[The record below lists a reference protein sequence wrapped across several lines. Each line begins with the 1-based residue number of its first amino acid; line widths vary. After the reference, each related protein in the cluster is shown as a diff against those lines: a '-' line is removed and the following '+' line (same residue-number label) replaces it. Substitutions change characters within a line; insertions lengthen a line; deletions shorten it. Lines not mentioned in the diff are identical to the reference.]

1 MIFLMAFGK
10 LVQQVKESDIK
21 LQVNAGNW
29 DHFEWL
35 NDI

>member
-21 LQVNAGNW
+21 LQGNAGSQ
-29 DHFEWL
+29 DHTEWL
-35 NDI
+35 NHI

>member
-21 LQVNAGNW
+21 HQVNAGSL
-29 DHFEWL
+29 DHM
-35 NDI
+35 ND

>member
-21 LQVNAGNW
+21 LQVNAGNR